1 MFHYEALP
9 ITESRV
15 STESLLGSHYFPEC
29 LTMGAR
35 REIRLYLCLPV
46 QISGVDAQGNAF
58 EQHTTTI
65 DLTATGVRLQ
75 GITHPL
81 KLGGI
86 VSIKYRG
93 SKANFKVRWAGMPDT
108 ALHGQVGL
116 KLIEQQT
123 MNWGRAIPCIPGDT
137 FINEEDTD
145 DYRTKI
151 LCKAVNS
158 LFR

>member
-1 MFHYEALP
+1 
-9 ITESRV
+9 
-15 STESLLGSHYFPEC
+15 
-29 LTMGAR
+29 MGAR
-35 REIRLYLCLPV
+35 REVRLFLCLPV
-46 QISGVDAQGNAF
+46 RICGVDAQGKAF
-58 EQHTTTI
+58 EQDATTL

-75 GITHPL
+75 GITHAL

-86 VSIKYRG
+86 VSIQYRG

-123 MNWGRAIPCIPGDT
+123 MNWGMALPCIPGDA
-137 FINEEDTD
+137 FVEHEDED
-145 DYRTKI
+145 AYRTKI
-151 LCKAVNS
+151 LAKVIRS